1 MAYIGRSP
9 QAGNYSKLDS
19 IAASFNGSLTT
30 FNLTV
35 AGAAFTASQAT
46 QLIISVAGVLQE
58 PETAYTVSGSQITF
72 TSAPAFGA
80 SFFGV
85 ALGDTLDIGVP
96 SNGSVTTAKL
106 QDNAVTTAKI
116 ADTNV
121 TTAKI
126 ADANVTTAKIADA
139 NITGAKLNIASVAT
153 SNGVF
158 THNNNTFTKSQKGEI
173 DNLGVRNGAAGN
185 TVTLTLTDS
194 NHFSFTAN
202 ANITMANPTLSG
214 VVGQGGSIIVTA
226 NGSYT
231 TSWGSYWRFK
241 TGTAPTM
248 STVAGKQDRIDYQV
262 ISSNTIHAT
271 ASIDM
276 LGTS

>member
-1 MAYIGRSP
+1 MPYIGRSP
-9 QAGNYSKLDS
+9 QVGNYSKLDDISAFFNS
-19 IAASFNGSLTT
+19 IDNQFTLQVAAQNY
-30 FNLTV
+30 
-35 AGAAFTASQAT
+35 TASLAT
-46 QLIISVAGVLQE
+46 QLLISIDGVLQE
-58 PETAYTVSGSQITF
+58 PEVAYTVSGSTITF
-72 TSAPAFGA
+72 TSPPAGGA

-85 ALGDTLDIGVP
+85 ALGDTLNIGTV
-96 SNGSVTTAKL
+96 SDNTVSTTKLQDNAVTTAKL
-106 QDNAVTTAKI
+106 QDNAVTTL
-116 ADTNV
+116 
-121 TTAKI
+121 
-126 ADANVTTAKIADA
+126 KIADA
-139 NITGAKLNIASVAT
+139 NITGAKLDIASVAT

-158 THNNNTFTKSQKGEI
+158 THNNNAFTKSQKGEI

>member
-72 TSAPAFGA
+72 TSAPAAGA

-116 ADTNV
+116 ADT
-121 TTAKI
+121 
-126 ADANVTTAKIADA
+126 NVTTAKIADA

>member
-1 MAYIGRSP
+1 MPYIGRSP
-9 QAGNYSKLDS
+9 QVGNYSKLDDIS
-19 IAASFNGSLTT
+19 AFFNSSDNQFTLQVAAQNY
-30 FNLTV
+30 
-35 AGAAFTASQAT
+35 TASLAT
-46 QLIISVAGVLQE
+46 QLLISIDGVLQE
-58 PETAYTVSGSQITF
+58 PEVAYTVSGSTITF
-72 TSAPAFGA
+72 TSPPAGGA

-85 ALGDTLDIGVP
+85 ALGDTLNIGTV
-96 SNGSVTTAKL
+96 SDNTVSTAKLQDNAVTTAKL
-106 QDNAVTTAKI
+106 QDNAVTTL
-116 ADTNV
+116 
-121 TTAKI
+121 
-126 ADANVTTAKIADA
+126 KIADA
-139 NITGAKLNIASVAT
+139 NITGAKLDIASVAT

-158 THNNNTFTKSQKGEI
+158 THNNNAFTKSQKGEI

-262 ISSNTIHAT
+262 ISSNTIHVT

>member
-1 MAYIGRSP
+1 MPYIGRSP
-9 QAGNYSKLDS
+9 QVGNYSKLDDIS
-19 IAASFNGSLTT
+19 AFFNSSDNQFTLQVAAQNY
-30 FNLTV
+30 
-35 AGAAFTASQAT
+35 TASLAT
-46 QLIISVAGVLQE
+46 QLLISIDGVLQE
-58 PETAYTVSGSQITF
+58 PEVAYTVSGSTITF
-72 TSAPAFGA
+72 TSPPAGGA

-85 ALGDTLDIGVP
+85 ALGDTLNIGTV
-96 SNGSVTTAKL
+96 SDNTVSTAKL
-106 QDNAVTTAKI
+106 QDNAVTTL
-116 ADTNV
+116 
-121 TTAKI
+121 
-126 ADANVTTAKIADA
+126 KIADA
-139 NITGAKLNIASVAT
+139 NITGAKLDIASVAT

-158 THNNNTFTKSQKGEI
+158 THNNNAFTKSQKGEI

-262 ISSNTIHAT
+262 ISSNTIHVT